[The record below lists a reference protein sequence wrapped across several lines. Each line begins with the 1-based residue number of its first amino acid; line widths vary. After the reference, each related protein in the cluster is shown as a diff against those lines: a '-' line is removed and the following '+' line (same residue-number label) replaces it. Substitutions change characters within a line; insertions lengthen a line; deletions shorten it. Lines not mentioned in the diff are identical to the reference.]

1 MNKVDIAKEDLRKIG
16 YSETQLEELMTIAT
30 EEIRDEMF
38 EMLGEKTTDQEI
50 YAFECRAHDAKA
62 PQEAELLLR
71 EMAKKAF
78 GEEADEKIE
87 GMLYDFLQ
95 DTVKVTMNIREMN
108 AAYQRGDPD
117 VRKRV
122 EEAMKSPELKKRAAR
137 MNPSV

>member
-1 MNKVDIAKEDLRKIG
+1 
-16 YSETQLEELMTIAT
+16 
-30 EEIRDEMF
+30 
-38 EMLGEKTTDQEI
+38 
-50 YAFECRAHDAKA
+50 
-62 PQEAELLLR
+62 
-71 EMAKKAF
+71 MAKKAF